1 MFRFRARMILSPS
14 TPQRLWRGAYNA
26 AEDDWSSGDRHA
38 VRCRFIRCN
47 THTST
52 CHKVWLSV
60 HARGQHRSRD
70 RRAANPG
77 KRYRRGGRIR
87 PSMQPAPIRN
97 PGELPPPVTFESS
110 TASVARCENVVV
122 EKTLQSAAEHIVVV
136 AGDHMTGPGDV
147 DQSGGRDELKQLFGA
162 LFADHV

>member
-1 MFRFRARMILSPS
+1 MRDRTNVRAV
-14 TPQRLWRGAYNA
+14 RGAVEFA
-26 AEDDWSSGDRHA
+26 RFTTRHRLLVITSGY
-38 VRCRFIRCN
+38 
-47 THTST
+47 
-52 CHKVWLSV
+52 
-60 HARGQHRSRD
+60 RSMLV
-70 RRAANPG
+70 ANIEAGIAGRPHPG
-77 KRYRRGGRIR
+77 KRSSSSAVSEAARRGGRIR

-147 DQSGGRDELKQLFGA
+147 DQSGGRYELKQLFGA

>member
-1 MFRFRARMILSPS
+1 M
-14 TPQRLWRGAYNA
+14 RG
-26 AEDDWSSGDRHA
+26 EPIGFFQLVIRSGY
-38 VRCRFIRCN
+38 
-47 THTST
+47 
-52 CHKVWLSV
+52 
-60 HARGQHRSRD
+60 RSMLV
-70 RRAANPG
+70 ANIEAGIAGRPHPG
-77 KRYRRGGRIR
+77 KRSSSSAVSEAARGGGRIR

-147 DQSGGRDELKQLFGA
+147 DQSGGRYELKQLFGA

>member
-1 MFRFRARMILSPS
+1 MCERTTSQVGTGIESANERRRKAGDDS
-14 TPQRLWRGAYNA
+14 TDAIRIPPFYIT
-26 AEDDWSSGDRHA
+26 SGY
-38 VRCRFIRCN
+38 
-47 THTST
+47 
-52 CHKVWLSV
+52 
-60 HARGQHRSRD
+60 RSMLV
-70 RRAANPG
+70 ANIEAGIAGRPHPG
-77 KRYRRGGRIR
+77 KRSSSSAVSEAARGGGRIR

-147 DQSGGRDELKQLFGA
+147 DQSGGRYELKQLFGA